1 MILDHDVEVAET
13 VPDLIGER
21 PLTRLPQSCSQLEQ
35 QLDERLGPGG
45 RRGGRRL
52 ELEAR
57 AVNGGI
63 HVDYPVTVS
72 GLISSRR
79 ELRGTI
85 GNGGPR
91 IRASAT
97 NGGIS
102 ITRR

>member
-1 MILDHDVEVAET
+1 
-13 VPDLIGER
+13 
-21 PLTRLPQSCSQLEQ
+21 
-35 QLDERLGPGG
+35 
-45 RRGGRRL
+45 
-52 ELEAR
+52 
-57 AVNGGI
+57 
-63 HVDYPVTVS
+63 
-72 GLISSRR
+72 LISSRR